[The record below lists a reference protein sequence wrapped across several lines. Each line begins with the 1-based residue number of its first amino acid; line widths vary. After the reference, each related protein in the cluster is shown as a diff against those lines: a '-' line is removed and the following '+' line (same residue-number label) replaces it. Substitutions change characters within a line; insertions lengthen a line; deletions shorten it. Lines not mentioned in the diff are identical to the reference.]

1 MGRVKLK
8 IKRLESSSNR
18 QVTYSKR
25 RSGILKKAKE
35 LSILCDIDIAL
46 LMFSPTGKPTL
57 FHGERSSI
65 EEVIAKFAQ
74 LTPQERAK
82 RKLESLEALK
92 KTFKKLDHDVNV
104 QDFLGANSQNF
115 EELTDRI
122 GLMQVKFTEVCKRL
136 SYWSN
141 PDKINSI
148 EQLRQME
155 ESLKDSINLIRQHK
169 EHIAKHQLFPVEYT
183 GQCQNGMALPMMM
196 SGVQEAQPLSWLLS
210 DDNQHQMMSNDPS
223 FLPHRETEFST
234 DTSFPGY
241 SSYFGSGKQDVGSS
255 MSVDNA
261 GHEGGGLGELNTS
274 GCFNLETADQ
284 LSYPSYSSLNFPHS
298 KTMKPERDMNLQGP
312 HALHQVNNNIE
323 TPRPLYDNGP
333 RTWVSVPGPCS
344 VAMLQENS
352 YHQQ

>member
-35 LSILCDIDIAL
+35 LSILCDIDIVL

-104 QDFLGANSQNF
+104 QDFMGTSSQTV
-115 EELTDRI
+115 EELRDQV

-136 SYWSN
+136 SCWSN

-155 ESLKDSINLIRQHK
+155 ASLQESINLIRLQK
-169 EHIAKHQLFPVEYT
+169 EQEKHQVLPVEYA
-183 GQCQNGMALPMMM
+183 GQIGMTLPLMM

-210 DDNQHQMMSNDPS
+210 DGNQQHQILSNDPN
-223 FLPHRETEFST
+223 FLPPREAECSM
-234 DTSFPGY
+234 DVASFPGY
-241 SSYFGSGKQDVGSS
+241 SNYFGSGKQEVGSS

-261 GHEGGGLGELNTS
+261 GHEGAALSELSTS
-274 GCFNLETADQ
+274 ACFNLEQADP
-284 LSYPSYSSLNFPHS
+284 LSYPPYSLNFPDS
-298 KTMKPERDMNLQGP
+298 KKVKPETDINLQGNHTLP
-312 HALHQVNNNIE
+312 QVSGSME
-323 TPRPLYDNGP
+323 PPGSLYDNGP
-333 RTWVSVPGPCS
+333 RAWVSASGPCS
-344 VAMLQENS
+344 IAMLHENS
-352 YHQQ
+352 YR